1 MICERWEVVVAA
13 FPFTDLPVAKGRP
26 ALVLTPR
33 QFNSGNGH
41 SILAMITSA
50 RHSRWSSDTEIADPT
65 SAGLRSAAIVRLKLM
80 TLYNA
85 RISRQIGSLSD
96 ADREAVAHQLRASLP
111 L

>member
-1 MICERWEVVVAA
+1 MICERWDVVVAA
-13 FPFTDLPVAKGRP
+13 FPFTDLPVSKGRP

-33 QFNSGNGH
+33 DFNSGNGH

-50 RHSRWSSDTEIADPT
+50 RHSRWTSDMEIADLG

-85 RISRQIGSLSD
+85 RIARRIGSLSET
-96 ADREAVAHQLRASLP
+96 DRAAVAGQLRASLP
-111 L
+111 